1 MMSRLIA
8 FTLLILSS
16 TAFAQSFP
24 DYYPKEG
31 FNRTAV
37 VDAVYPDELLI
48 VLGDREFRMNSRPIV
63 RSLSSRYDSM
73 ARVRPGSRV
82 AFRLD
87 ENGEIVEIWLLP
99 KDYVERRSR

>member
-1 MMSRLIA
+1 MSKYIA
-8 FTLLILSS
+8 FILLLWGSV
-16 TAFAQSFP
+16 AVAQNFP

-31 FNRTAV
+31 FNRTAI
-37 VDAVYPDELLI
+37 VDAVYPDELII

-73 ARVRPGSRV
+73 ARVRPGARI

-87 ENGEIVEIWLLP
+87 ENSEVVEIWLLP
-99 KDYVERRSR
+99 KDYIGRRSR